1 MDPNTGNVIFIDMT
15 EAQELIPPF
24 SFLDKVL
31 MRSFVAEM
39 VALVQER
46 FVDTASRAVMDAVA
60 VLKSRDILL
69 SDDAKEILLQSGYIL
84 P

>member
-1 MDPNTGNVIFIDMT
+1 
-15 EAQELIPPF
+15 
-24 SFLDKVL
+24 

-39 VALVQER
+39 VALVPER
-46 FVDTASRAVMDAVA
+46 FVDTASKAVMDEVA

-69 SDDAKEILLQSGYIL
+69 SDDAQEILLQSGYIL